1 MLIQILGCIF
11 CGVGI
16 ALIIPAAVKSPKPDI
31 VPVPEELSLE
41 DIKREANEVF
51 EGCDSCTEAEKQFY
65 INGFISGYFSGLKR
79 N

>member
-1 MLIQILGCIF
+1 MMLIQILGCIF
-11 CGVGI
+11 CGAGI
-16 ALIIPAAVKSPKPDI
+16 ALLIPAAVKSPKPDTI
-31 VPVPEELSLE
+31 PEELSLE
-41 DIKREANEVF
+41 DIKKNADEVF